1 MKELTNEMNLLLNEI
16 DKNRW
21 ISLSKDSE
29 DLSFKAKDKLRAFGL
44 IERHGKLSWQLTEE
58 GYKAIELGG
67 FEQWKNSREMQD
79 IDIYKAVLLA
89 LKKYSNTGEFIDINK
104 EGLNI
109 SSRDLKGICNVLEK
123 ENKLETKANGEYH
136 IDFGNGDSINN
147 KTGKILARIKPEGLN
162 YLKQSDSKVNIGN
175 VSFITGDKNNVNQAR
190 FENSNVSKP
199 KQIIRQTE
207 SKKES
212 FFEKFW
218 WAFVIPIVIVIIGL
232 IIEKIWFK

>member
-1 MKELTNEMNLLLNEI
+1 MKELSNEMNRLLNEI
-16 DKNRW
+16 DKKRW

-29 DLSFKAKDKLRAFGL
+29 DLTFKAKDKLRAFGL
-44 IERHGKLSWQLTEE
+44 IERHGNLSWQLTEE

-67 FEQWKNSREMQD
+67 FEHWKNSRDFQN
-79 IDIYKAVLLA
+79 IDIYKAVLIA

-109 SSRDLKGICNVLEK
+109 SSEDLKGVCKVLEK

-162 YLKQSDSKVNIGN
+162 YLEQNNSKVNIGN
-175 VSFITGDKNNVNQAR
+175 VSFINGDRNNVNQSH
-190 FENSNVSKP
+190 FENSNISKP
-199 KQIIRQTE
+199 KQIIKQSE

-212 FFEKFW
+212 FLEKFW
-218 WAFVIPIVIVIIGL
+218 WAFIIPIVIVVLGL

>member
-1 MKELTNEMNLLLNEI
+1 MKELNSEMNFLLNEI

-29 DLSFKAKDKLRAFGL
+29 DLTFKAKDKLRAFGL

-67 FEQWKNSREMQD
+67 FEQWKNSREMQN

-89 LKKYSNTGEFIDINK
+89 LKKYSATGEFIDINE

-109 SSRDLKGICNVLEK
+109 TSENLKGICKVLES
-123 ENKLETKANGEYH
+123 ENKLETKASGEYA
-136 IDFGNGDSINN
+136 INFGNGNSFNN

-162 YLKQSDSKVNIGN
+162 YLEQNDNAVNIGN
-175 VSFITGDKNNVNQAR
+175 VSFITGDKNNVNQSR
-190 FENSNVSKP
+190 FENSNVTQP
-199 KQIIRQTE
+199 KQTIKHSE

-218 WAFVIPIVIVIIGL
+218 WAFVIPILVIIIGL
-232 IIEKIWFK
+232 IIEKIYFN